1 MKKLQA
7 RIVLAFLGCLIFV
20 LIGINFKPAVAQ
32 RGLPGFDGNA
42 VLSNLAQLPDMPIRD
57 FPAIPFSE
65 ELAAQLEAIGSQV
78 STLFEIGEM
87 VNPTDI
93 LMVGN
98 FDLFGFSDLNL
109 ENIAGLTNFDLS
121 SISLDQFTGFLD
133 NLTPAK
139 LLEVAGLENL
149 GGELIGNVPLLN
161 ELASQISGGQSI
173 ADLSVAEAVTQLP
186 DFGDTPLSALNP
198 AALSNLSIGEAVPG
212 LTNIP
217 LQNIPDISNLPISS
231 LSGVGAGN
239 LSLGQMPI
247 PLALVPGSRLG
258 IADIALGDPE
268 SGDRE
273 QQRVRVVSGGITDR
287 NMQMSGARCSGNS
300 CPHFEI
306 STADPQLDGSA
317 WMDSTGQL
325 VPDGFGPLCV
335 PFSCKGPPGNHPFGP
350 GARVLLRDI
359 DQATGT
365 AQVALSFA
373 SCKVLPFIGKT
384 CTPWRFPTPE
394 GIPIAK
400 IAEKSIIPFIVPTSM
415 TEGEVVSN
423 PVSVD
428 PLIPQEA

>member
-20 LIGINFKPAVAQ
+20 LIGVNFKPAVAQ
-32 RGLPGFDGNA
+32 RGLPGFDGSA
-42 VLSNLAQLPDMPIRD
+42 ILSNLGQLPDIQIRD

-98 FDLFGFSDLNL
+98 FDLFGFSDLSL

-121 SISLDQFTGFLD
+121 SISLEQFTGFLD

-139 LLEVAGLENL
+139 LLEIAGLENL
-149 GGELIGNVPLLN
+149 GGELIGDVPLLN

-186 DFGDTPLSALNP
+186 DFGDTPLSAVDP

-247 PLALVPGSRLG
+247 PLALVPGIRLG

-373 SCKVLPFIGKT
+373 VCKVLPFIGKT

-400 IAEKSIIPFIVPTSM
+400 IAEKSTVPFIVPTSM